1 MTYSLFS
8 LSKNFFFFFVPFGK
22 DVDSQIAV
30 AYCVNDERHR
40 CLLFE

>member
-8 LSKNFFFFFVPFGK
+8 LSKNFFFFASFGK
-22 DVDSQIAV
+22 DVDPQIAV